1 MRLLD
6 GLKCV
11 MIDVCIPQPHGENHI
26 DTENVNHYDY
36 ITTLGKNT
44 GFLVFMWLFLEPY

>member
-1 MRLLD
+1 MRLVD

-11 MIDVCIPQPHGENHI
+11 MIDVCIPQPHDENHI

-36 ITTLGKNT
+36 STTLGENA
-44 GFLVFMWLFLEPY
+44 GFLVFMWLFLEP